1 MKEYYYYY
9 YNYILNKLIFI
20 IIIIIIIIQNQIN
33 QEFGDDNY
41 KQPYIHITIII

>member
-9 YNYILNKLIFI
+9 YNYILNKLIF